1 MSQQPIDPALQRLT
15 GAGQEALR
23 KTIYSSESVDDLLG
37 KKTRDYTGTSPLGK
51 LQDPEADQD
60 GRQLFYPLD
69 LGEDDAN
76 HILLFKIY
84 NGYGEQYYQ
93 LKRKVQELE
102 RGQALLDELNRDTAA
117 LDEKTIS
124 ALQQK
129 YNNLVIDGRR
139 MRVSFLD
146 GKFQAF
152 EENQF
157 GSVSFS
163 DEIESITGTYLGNT
177 MVPVVGERGQLD
189 VLEDQAGSFGRVGYR
204 GTLGDFAG
212 LGVGTDATNPTTL
225 AASLSN
231 RVRKAEVRQK
241 ETIALYMP
249 HKLNVAHFN
258 TYDTPEFSVVKD
270 VAALTEG
277 NVGGVAASLFR
288 KGAGVIDALGQ
299 ITGTD
304 VNAARAIAAATGK
317 VINPRRET
325 LFVAPELR
333 KFEFAFEFAPRNE
346 KESLAIY
353 NIIKAFKHHAYPSRS
368 IGKGFFFDMPAEFEL
383 EFHSI
388 INGAAYENLWMNKI
402 ARCALVEI
410 NVDYT
415 AAGSVSTFYNG
426 APTHINMT
434 LTFQEMELITQEF
447 VDRGY

>member
-1 MSQQPIDPALQRLT
+1 MSARGSKLNPPQQQPPVDPALQRLT

-23 KTIYSSESVDDLLG
+23 KTIYSSDSVDDLLG
-37 KKTRDYTGTSPLGK
+37 RRTRDYTGTSPFGK

-84 NGYGEQYYQ
+84 NGYSEQYYQ
-93 LKRKVQELE
+93 QKRQVQELE
-102 RGQALLDELNRDTAA
+102 RGQALLEELNRDTAA

-124 ALQQK
+124 AVQQK
-129 YNNLVIDGRR
+129 YNNLIINGRR
-139 MRVSFLD
+139 MKVSFVG

-152 EENQF
+152 EENHF

-163 DEIESITGTYLGNT
+163 AEVEAGLNELDALG
-177 MVPVVGERGQLD
+177 D
-189 VLEDQAGSFGRVGYR
+189 AAGSNVLGINRPGYR
-204 GTLGDFAG
+204 GTL
-212 LGVGTDATNPTTL
+212 LGFGGADLGPETVSANP
-225 AASLSN
+225 N
-231 RVRKAEVRQK
+231 ERVRKAEVRQK

-270 VAALTEG
+270 VSALTEG
-277 NVGGVAASLFR
+277 DVSGVAASLFR
-288 KGAGVIDALGQ
+288 KAAGIVDGIGQ
-299 ITGTD
+299 IAGTD

-317 VINPRRET
+317 VLNPRRET

-346 KESLAIY
+346 KESLAVY
-353 NIIKAFKHHAYPSRS
+353 DIIKALKHHAYPSRS
-368 IGKGFFFDMPAEFEL
+368 VGRGFFFDMPAEFEL

-415 AAGSVSTFYNG
+415 AAGSVSTFFNG